1 MIVRFET
8 ASFKSVL
15 KALGNPSDLKI
26 TLAHSKWFE
35 VLLAENCL
43 KKIQKSGITH
53 QIKPHI
59 AALED
64 ERRS

>member
-15 KALGNPSDLKI
+15 KALGNPNDLKI
-26 TLAHSKWFE
+26 TLAHNKWFE
-35 VLLAENCL
+35 ALISENCL

-53 QIKPHI
+53 QVKPHLAVI
-59 AALED
+59 AD